1 MASSCSLTEEGGEEE
16 EASEDEEAN
25 ETRSSNEVVDRPLKK
40 CKERCMP
47 GTKDLA
53 CGKAMKQN
61 ARRRLAT
68 AIFQLRPLKRERG
81 QEGGGNPN
89 FHGIKIIKFPF
100 DKQMNFLTEAS

>member
-25 ETRSSNEVVDRPLKK
+25 ETRSSNEVEDRPLKK

-68 AIFQLRPLKRERG
+68 AIFQLRPLGGK
-81 QEGGGNPN
+81 EGKKEGETPI
-89 FHGIKIIKFPF
+89 FIR
-100 DKQMNFLTEAS
+100 